1 MTLAKDGQWQHKQ
14 NGARKPW
21 LLAWELGR
29 MVPLPTEGGEVMGKE
44 ARLLWEVEGKGQD
57 YGQVASACKKGTRNW
72 STDKT
77 QIHIRRLQNHSCKY
91 SWVLF

>member
-1 MTLAKDGQWQHKQ
+1 MASCLGVGKDGAIA
-14 NGARKPW
+14 NRR
-21 LLAWELGR
+21 GR
-29 MVPLPTEGGEVMGKE
+29 GVMGKE

-77 QIHIRRLQNHSCKY
+77 QIHIRRLQNHSHKY
-91 SWVLF
+91 RWVLF